1 MKSLDAA
8 LTLLSQFMS
17 SDPDFGV
24 GELSER
30 TGMPKSQVSKILS
43 TFRRHGFLIQDPQTR
58 RYKVDARA
66 FALGVQDRV
75 IRLEERLRLEGALT
89 GDLRAR
95 IGDFTTEQLIGLRF
109 ASDAEL
115 EELAGRVLA
124 EGISDRK
131 AVKAMVKAWRPDH
144 QRI

>member
-1 MKSLDAA
+1 LAA
-8 LTLLSQFMS
+8 PTQSFANHARMVPLYHYVTSPLILLVLIWS
-17 SDPDFGV
+17 V
-24 GELSER
+24 VRLV
-30 TGMPKSQVSKILS
+30 QVPS
-43 TFRRHGFLIQDPQTR
+43 TDRLFLFLMALGLMLAA
-58 RYKVDARA
+58 YWARA